1 MKIKCKLDMILSL
14 EVSVYETM
22 WGIRSFTT
30 LLCDDNMEA
39 KAPMKTIYKGNIME
53 LFLAKVRI

>member
-1 MKIKCKLDMILSL
+1 MILSL